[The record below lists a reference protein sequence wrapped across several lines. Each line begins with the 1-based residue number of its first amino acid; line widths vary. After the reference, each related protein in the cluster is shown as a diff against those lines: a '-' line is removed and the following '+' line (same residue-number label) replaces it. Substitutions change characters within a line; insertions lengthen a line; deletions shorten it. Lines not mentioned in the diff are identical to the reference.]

1 MKKEINMRK
10 QSGIES
16 KKTECNSIPAD
27 MKADNAINTDPDG
40 MWTGVS
46 TVNRY
51 EKPVQDVDDL

>member
-16 KKTECNSIPAD
+16 KKMECNSIPAD

-40 MWTGVS
+40 IWVFLKT
-46 TVNRY
+46 
-51 EKPVQDVDDL
+51 